1 MQILYDFCTYFRFIF
16 FVDFYVF
23 FSFILHSN
31 YYYTFCNKINTTIHF
46 NRKLYRFIY
55 FLSFIVNYGLY
66 SVDSFATVNGF
77 QLIFWHFSPIRFSL
91 KIFSSFI
98 FNWNNQQQQ
107 NNRFYTNSYVH
118 LHIWWPKTFV
128 FCHFIE
134 IHCKNIDFSILS
146 EILTGMKLI
155 WFDLQ
160 LRHWMLSFFDCN
172 VKMFCKQSIFTSF
185 SAKVNF
191 LIIFFRFDFFF
202 LLFF

>member
-134 IHCKNIDFSILS
+134 IHCKISILAYYRKFWPEWNWYDLIYNCATECYHFSIA
-146 EILTGMKLI
+146 M
-155 WFDLQ
+155 
-160 LRHWMLSFFDCN
+160 LRCFANNPFLHHFQP
-172 VKMFCKQSIFTSF
+172 KSIF
-185 SAKVNF
+185 
-191 LIIFFRFDFFF
+191 
-202 LLFF
+202 